1 MASNRYGIIK
11 HGSYRDCKLKFPSP
25 QARQDF
31 SEKFSEYHASHDH
44 DGDPPTYENVNAS
57 VVAPAGLR
65 VHDVDDVTIDGWAS
79 YEIEEYHEDTD
90 RRYVSYKPP
99 TCCVAPTLSLGDK
112 TFIPSDAFQRH
123 ELSAIF
129 GDMPDPDYKSL
140 LESVQRDGFI
150 ENVIKLLDG
159 AILDGWHRY
168 RAAQDLNLLR
178 KLRFQVWNPD
188 EDRDGD
194 PKAFVLARN
203 IERRHLGASQR
214 AQIAVVFNERFGHG
228 GDRSKSSNEP
238 LKTQE
243 ELAAQAN
250 VSKSSIKR
258 AVQVEKAGLSE
269 TVIAGEKAASE
280 VITELTLETLW
291 EQVNAAI
298 PVWKKK
304 REGVGHA
311 SRTMF
316 IHATLK
322 FHSLPHDSETNV
334 DVLKKLL
341 HLLSA
346 STTDILEI
354 FVRKQLRGESLWK
367 TDDAAAVENPLEE
380 ASTEVDPEKLP
391 LQDAI
396 EKSPSEGVPE
406 ETVKV
411 LWEQVSEEMETWKQR
426 HTTHVTNLTHVTKA
440 HLIIA
445 YRYCYGD
452 RNREGEATA
461 EELCGVLES
470 LTQGHMPLILGAEQ
484 AWRNSQNSEQIKV
497 DTESAVDK
505 VLLEEN
511 RNKAQDACVEMWKA
525 FEKSPLS
532 NHLDKDD
539 FMEVAGKQYQCPTV
553 FPDPMNMKRP
563 EIWVCWFNAMKLSLE
578 KTSEWIQRWL
588 DEFSKENELE
598 DFLRAHWQIHSNWD
612 GLSIDELSEEYNCAP
627 SVIYTVMEKVRKC
640 MSPREDEGDGSSQDT
655 DKVEDDSPKDR
666 DSLLEEW
673 RQARSSVKDLW
684 KNDKEISQTIRYL
697 EHFQERILEYYPPW
711 IRPEVWKPGVDSIR
725 KKKDGVII
733 AEIKQFKQIVSDI
746 QSRADWV
753 KEMLFP
759 DTDTDALEKFRNQ
772 KQELY
777 DRINQT
783 PLVEVKDEFG
793 NVNLD
798 KARHRVML
806 EAHKAYELSAD
817 LLWSDQAIES
827 LSADEIHQIT
837 GKYLLMVQ
845 DFAEPRADW
854 VAGLYRA
861 EGMSEDAGND
871 AESSDLAETP
881 ISEQKTVA
889 DVLGENT
896 LEFITVCLRNPPTA
910 GSAKGKLEHISF
922 DDRDSFAKDP
932 LSFSEIPEA
941 LLIQLLEIA
950 VKVKK
955 TE

>member
-31 SEKFSEYHASHDH
+31 SDKFSEYHASHDH

-65 VHDVDDVTIDGWAS
+65 VHDIDDVTIDGWAS
-79 YEIEEYHEDTD
+79 YEIEEYHEDKD
-90 RRYVSYKPP
+90 RTYVSYEPP

-280 VITELTLETLW
+280 VITELTLDTLW

-311 SRTMF
+311 SKTMF

-367 TDDAAAVENPLEE
+367 TDDAIAVEDPLEE
-380 ASTEVDPEKLP
+380 DAESAVDPEKLP

-396 EKSPSEGVPE
+396 EEMKVDEIADDRKVATSVCESQTEGNVSFTDERNERNSPLSAKSPSEGVPE

-440 HLIIA
+440 HLIKA

-452 RNREGEATA
+452 KNREGEATA

-470 LTQGHMPLILGAEQ
+470 LTQGHMPLIIGAEQ
-484 AWRNSQNSEQIKV
+484 AWRNSQNSEQIEPE
-497 DTESAVDK
+497 TSNPEE
-505 VLLEEN
+505 LEE
-511 RNKAQDACVEMWKA
+511 
-525 FEKSPLS
+525 
-532 NHLDKDD
+532 
-539 FMEVAGKQYQCPTV
+539 
-553 FPDPMNMKRP
+553 
-563 EIWVCWFNAMKLSLE
+563 
-578 KTSEWIQRWL
+578 
-588 DEFSKENELE
+588 
-598 DFLRAHWQIHSNWD
+598 FLKGHWQSHSNWD
-612 GLSIDELSEEYNCAP
+612 GLSIDELSEEYSCAP
-627 SVIYTVMEKVRKC
+627 SEIYTVMEKVRKC

-697 EHFQERILEYYPPW
+697 DHFQERILEYYPPW

-806 EAHKAYELSAD
+806 EAHKAYKLSAD

-896 LEFITVCLRNPPTA
+896 LEFMTVCLRNPPDD
-910 GSAKGKLEHISF
+910 GHAKGKLEYISF
-922 DDRDSFAKDP
+922 GDRDSIDKDK

-950 VKVKK
+950 MKGEV
-955 TE
+955 